1 MFETE
6 NFMELINMTKETQT
20 TNTATVSTAR
30 KTESQNLEEVERQ
43 QEVGLEDIRRL
54 MRDAYQQGFMDAVAW
69 MQRPE
74 SELQ

>member
-1 MFETE
+1 
-6 NFMELINMTKETQT
+6 MED
-20 TNTATVSTAR
+20 TNLGV
-30 KTESQNLEEVERQ
+30 EEKQRDK
-43 QEVGLEDIRRL
+43 EVGLEDIRRL

>member
-1 MFETE
+1 
-6 NFMELINMTKETQT
+6 MEDTDLG
-20 TNTATVSTAR
+20 V
-30 KTESQNLEEVERQ
+30 EEVERDK
-43 QEVGLEDIRRL
+43 EVGLEDIRRL

>member
-1 MFETE
+1 
-6 NFMELINMTKETQT
+6 MEDTDMGVEK
-20 TNTATVSTAR
+20 
-30 KTESQNLEEVERQ
+30 VERDK
-43 QEVGLEDIRRL
+43 EVGLEDIRRL

>member
-1 MFETE
+1 
-6 NFMELINMTKETQT
+6 
-20 TNTATVSTAR
+20 V
-30 KTESQNLEEVERQ
+30 EEVERQ

>member
-20 TNTATVSTAR
+20 TNTATVSTAK
-30 KTESQNLEEVERQ
+30 KTESQHLEEVERHK
-43 QEVGLEDIRRL
+43 EVGLEDIRRL
-54 MRDAYQQGFMDAVAW
+54 LREAYQQGFEDGMAW

>member
-1 MFETE
+1 
-6 NFMELINMTKETQT
+6 MEDTDLG
-20 TNTATVSTAR
+20 V
-30 KTESQNLEEVERQ
+30 EEVERQ

-54 MRDAYQQGFMDAVAW
+54 MKDAYQQGFMDAVAW

>member
-1 MFETE
+1 
-6 NFMELINMTKETQT
+6 MEDTDLG
-20 TNTATVSTAR
+20 V
-30 KTESQNLEEVERQ
+30 EEVERQ

-54 MRDAYQQGFMDAVAW
+54 MSDAYRQGFMDAVAW

>member
-1 MFETE
+1 
-6 NFMELINMTKETQT
+6 MEDTDLGVEK
-20 TNTATVSTAR
+20 
-30 KTESQNLEEVERQ
+30 VERDK
-43 QEVGLEDIRRL
+43 EVGVEDIRRL

>member
-1 MFETE
+1 
-6 NFMELINMTKETQT
+6 MEDTDLGVEK
-20 TNTATVSTAR
+20 
-30 KTESQNLEEVERQ
+30 VERDK
-43 QEVGLEDIRRL
+43 EMGLEDIRRL